1 MKERVPVALTI
12 AGSDSGGG
20 AGIEMD
26 LKVFAALGAFGAC
39 AITALT
45 AQNSVGVRGCWE
57 APPELVAAQ
66 LEAVL
71 DDLDV
76 GAAKTGMLS
85 SAEVVRA
92 VVGVLKRRPAG
103 QRLLSAGAVAKA
115 GAPAI
120 PLVVD
125 PVILAKDGSRLL
137 SNDGVAAVR
146 DELIPLATLV
156 TPNVPET
163 RELTGIEVATE
174 EDARRAAEKLQA
186 LGCDWVLVKGGHLSG
201 RAATDYLLGPC
212 GAQALSS
219 PRFPGGPFHGTGCA
233 LSAAITAHLAR
244 GASVPDA
251 VASGRAFVQRL
262 LQSAQPIGK
271 GALFLHPTPQMQKG
285 DHS

>member
-1 MKERVPVALTI
+1 
-12 AGSDSGGG
+12 
-20 AGIEMD
+20 
-26 LKVFAALGAFGAC
+26 
-39 AITALT
+39 
-45 AQNSVGVRGCWE
+45 
-57 APPELVAAQ
+57 VAAQ

-76 GAAKTGMLS
+76 RAAKTGMLS

-92 VVGVLKRRPAG
+92 VVGVLKRRSAG
-103 QRLLSAGAVAKA
+103 QGLLSTIASAKVDVA
-115 GAPAI
+115 AI

-137 SNDGVAAVR
+137 SNDGIAAVR

-156 TPNVPET
+156 TPNVPEV
-163 RELTGIEVATE
+163 RELTGIDVATE
-174 EDARRAAEKLQA
+174 EDARQAGQKLRS

-201 RAATDYLLGPC
+201 RAATDYLLGPD

-219 PRFPGGPFHGTGCA
+219 PRFPAGPYHGTGCA
-233 LSAAITAHLAR
+233 LSSAITAYLAH
-244 GASVPDA
+244 GMPVPDA

-262 LQSAQPIGK
+262 IQSAQPLGK
-271 GALFLHPTPQMQKG
+271 GSLLLHPTSQMQKG

>member
-1 MKERVPVALTI
+1 MTERVPVALTI

-45 AQNSVGVRGCWE
+45 AQNSVGVRGYWE
-57 APPELVAAQ
+57 TPPSSVAAQ
-66 LEAVL
+66 IQAVL

-92 VVGVLKRRPAG
+92 VVGVLKRRPVG
-103 QRLLSAGAVAKA
+103 QGL
-115 GAPAI
+115 APAI

-125 PVILAKDGSRLL
+125 PVVVAKDGSRLL
-137 SNDGVAAVR
+137 SDDGIAAMR

-156 TPNVPET
+156 TPNVPEVT
-163 RELTGIEVATE
+163 TE
-174 EDARRAAEKLQA
+174 DDARRAAEKLQA
-186 LGCDWVLVKGGHLSG
+186 LGCDWVLVKGGHLPG
-201 RAATDYLLGPC
+201 RAATDYLLGP
-212 GAQALSS
+212 GRAQALSS

-233 LSAAITAHLAR
+233 LSSAITAYLAH
-244 GASVPDA
+244 GMPVPDA

-262 LQSAQPIGK
+262 IQSAQPLGK
-271 GALFLHPTPQMQKG
+271 GSLLLHPQSSARHG
-285 DHS
+285 DSRDA

>member
-57 APPELVAAQ
+57 APPESVAAQ

-71 DDLDV
+71 DDLNV
-76 GAAKTGMLS
+76 GAVKTGMLS

-92 VVGVLKRRPAG
+92 VVGVLRSRPVRQG
-103 QRLLSAGAVAKA
+103 L
-115 GAPAI
+115 APAI

-163 RELTGIEVATE
+163 WELTGIEVATE

-233 LSAAITAHLAR
+233 LSAAITAHLAS

-262 LQSAQPIGK
+262 LQSAQPLGK